1 MSGWNR
7 TRGALVAPL
16 FLCRVGRPTHG
27 GDPQSAAG
35 RPTPRAPGRQGSKHD
50 RPSNVERAG
59 RSEGAGYA
67 SDRPASEGAG
77 YASDRP
83 ASRGAGIYINIYR
96 LAGAQAWRDAAGDA
110 AGETANKILVMLARP
125 V

>member
-1 MSGWNR
+1 VLAIPRIKGPSGPFFCA
-7 TRGALVAPL
+7 ALA
-16 FLCRVGRPTHG
+16 GRPPRA

-35 RPTPRAPGRQGSKHD
+35 RRTSDPKGEGAEHARAQDMQGR
-50 RPSNVERAG
+50 RTC
-59 RSEGAGYA
+59 EGAGPA
-67 SDRPASEGAG
+67 SDRPASRGAG
-77 YASDRP
+77 YARDRP

>member
-1 MSGWNR
+1 MQATDR
-7 TRGALVAPL
+7 LAGAQA
-16 FLCRVGRPTHG
+16 
-27 GDPQSAAG
+27 
-35 RPTPRAPGRQGSKHD
+35 
-50 RPSNVERAG
+50 
-59 RSEGAGYA
+59 YA
-67 SDRPASEGAG
+67 R
-77 YASDRP
+77 DRP